1 MPPKARQESALPTLS
16 EWVLSSRSD
25 LSTRTVSE
33 SFLILFTRYS
43 SIHSPKPTL
52 PPASAYEPTPDA
64 QRELGPPPP
73 NFGRFGDFN
82 QPMHRPDGSSF
93 VPRRNLDEVMCFK
106 VSNPSALIRVT
117 DNLSSADNMVTM
129 RINVEIA
136 MFPGIEEG

>member
-1 MPPKARQESALPTLS
+1 MPPKARQESTVPALP
-16 EWVLSSRSD
+16 EWILSSRPD

-33 SFLILFTRYS
+33 AFLILFSRYLP
-43 SIHSPKPTL
+43 IFSPKPTL

-106 VSNPSALIRVT
+106 VRKLCAFRFNSNL
-117 DNLSSADNMVTM
+117 
-129 RINVEIA
+129 
-136 MFPGIEEG
+136 